1 MVLVLLLMLFLA
13 LISVALWA
21 YTRTV
26 LTSAAAQAARYA
38 ANADIVDPNAAAARR
53 VADILGGGPLGS
65 TRSTLRCTTDAGGL
79 LVTVTCTMD
88 SPGIVPLLGG
98 IMPDITGVGHAAR
111 EIP

>member
-38 ANADIVDPNAAAARR
+38 ANADIADPNAAAAGR

-65 TRSTLRCTTDAGGL
+65 TRSTLRCVTDAGGL
-79 LVTVTCTMD
+79 LISVTCTMD
-88 SPGIVPLLGG
+88 APGIVPLLSG
-98 IMPDITGVGHAAR
+98 IMPNITAVGHAAR